1 MDATGIKQ
9 LNIKQLNTDEVS
21 ALERLYFK
29 GCVIGQIQYNA
40 DEMLDLIRCVQA
52 LIADRSDLCIVFRL
66 ALIEN
71 LPIIFKDG
79 HILIVASD

>member
-1 MDATGIKQ
+1 LLTDIKP
-9 LNIKQLNTDEVS
+9 LTTDEVT

-29 GCVIGQIQYNA
+29 GCVIGQIRYDT

-66 ALIEN
+66 ALLEN

>member
-1 MDATGIKQ
+1 MENVKQ
-9 LNIKQLNTDEVS
+9 LNIKQLNTDEVA

-29 GCVIGQIQYNA
+29 GCVIGQIRYDTDN
-40 DEMLDLIRCVQA
+40 MLDLIRCVQA

-66 ALIEN
+66 ALLEN